1 MNKQIKIAGSVF
13 ALVLVMALVLYF
25 VAVPTAAKEA
35 QITLDAPEQVK
46 NGEQFVLTVTVDST
60 SALEGIDARITYDP
74 QVVTFIGDEA
84 GLMTGSDGLV
94 NLKDTYEEETFQ
106 KQYALTFEAN
116 AVGDCG
122 FAFDKTYI
130 TDYAKLEEMEIHSN
144 DDTVSVIENHKI
156 SDNTALA
163 ELLVATGEISPAF
176 DENVLEYTVH
186 VDAEE
191 DTFIFSSTPADEDAQ
206 VTVDMPETL
215 SMGENKV
222 VVTVTAPSGAVRDY
236 LITVYRGE

>member
-1 MNKQIKIAGSVF
+1 MSKRIKIVGSVL
-13 ALVLVMALVLYF
+13 AF
-25 VAVPTAAKEA
+25 VVAAAVIIHFVTIPIKAKEA

-46 NGEQFVLTVTVDST
+46 NGEQFVLTVTVDSA
-60 SALEGIDARITYDP
+60 SALEGIDARITYNP
-74 QVVTFIGDEA
+74 EVVTFVGDEA

-94 NLKDTYEEETFQ
+94 NLKDIYEEETFQ
-106 KQYALTFEAN
+106 KKYQLTFEAN
-116 AVGDCG
+116 SIGDCS

-144 DDTVSVIENHKI
+144 EDTVSVVENHKI

-163 ELLVATGEISPAF
+163 EILVATGELTPAF
-176 DENVLEYTVH
+176 DENITEYTVY
-186 VDAEE
+186 VGEDE
-191 DTFIFSSTPADEDAQ
+191 DTFIFSSTPADGEAL

-222 VVTVTAPSGAVRDY
+222 VITVTAPSGAVKEY